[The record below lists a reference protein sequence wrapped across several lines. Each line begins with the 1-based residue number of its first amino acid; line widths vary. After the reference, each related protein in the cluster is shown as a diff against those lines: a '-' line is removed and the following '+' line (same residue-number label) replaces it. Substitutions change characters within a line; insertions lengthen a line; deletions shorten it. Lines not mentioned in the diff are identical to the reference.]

1 MSNNIKYWKGE
12 DELTKNPSFL
22 AAQRNEFHDDLPLDE
37 VFKTEKICSA
47 CIDTN
52 HLVLGTESGMI
63 YIVNFKDWT
72 FRFYIG
78 GSPASRFKP

>member
-37 VFKTEKICSA
+37 VFNEE
-47 CIDTN
+47 
-52 HLVLGTESGMI
+52 G
-63 YIVNFKDWT
+63 VNFNHI
-72 FRFYIG
+72 IG
-78 GSPASRFKP
+78 SLNGFISKELKNMIGKRNSKAKIHISKFVR